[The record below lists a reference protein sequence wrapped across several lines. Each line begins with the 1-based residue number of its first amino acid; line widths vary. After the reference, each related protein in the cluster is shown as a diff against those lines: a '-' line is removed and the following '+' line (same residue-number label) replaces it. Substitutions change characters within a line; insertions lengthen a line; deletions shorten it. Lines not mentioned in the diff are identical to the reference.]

1 MPRDEPALWGQH
13 RGELVCRAC
22 GIVYLV
28 AGPSLKCD
36 KCGAVLELVKG
47 EELAA
52 FFRPPQG

>member
-1 MPRDEPALWGQH
+1 MPRE
-13 RGELVCRAC
+13 GELVCRAC

-36 KCGAVLELVKG
+36 QCGAVLELVKG
-47 EELAA
+47 LELAA